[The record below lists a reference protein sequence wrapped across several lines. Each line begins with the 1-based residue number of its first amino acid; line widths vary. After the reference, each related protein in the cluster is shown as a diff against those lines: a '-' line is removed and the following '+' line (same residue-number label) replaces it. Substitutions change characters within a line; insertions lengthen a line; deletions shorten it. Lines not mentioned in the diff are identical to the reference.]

1 MRRWLGR
8 LLGLVPTDRVDRSIC
23 QRYGRR
29 RAVAR
34 TTVGASARCSPGS
47 TRASLATRPPTRSLA
62 PHTSRPLIPCQ
73 AWSTDVGKDGRL
85 MRNAAA
91 GVDLPRLEP
100 KPRRYLR
107 HGASCTFW

>member
-8 LLGLVPTDRVDRSIC
+8 LLGLVPTNRVDRSIC

-34 TTVGASARCSPGS
+34 TTVGASALCSPGS
-47 TRASLATRPPTRSLA
+47 TRASLATRPHTRSLA
-62 PHTSRPLIPCQ
+62 PHTSRPYPLP
-73 AWSTDVGKDGRL
+73 SLVDGRGQDGCL

-91 GVDLPRLEP
+91 GVDLPRLET
-100 KPRRYLR
+100 KRRRYLR
-107 HGASCTFW
+107 HGASCTPW